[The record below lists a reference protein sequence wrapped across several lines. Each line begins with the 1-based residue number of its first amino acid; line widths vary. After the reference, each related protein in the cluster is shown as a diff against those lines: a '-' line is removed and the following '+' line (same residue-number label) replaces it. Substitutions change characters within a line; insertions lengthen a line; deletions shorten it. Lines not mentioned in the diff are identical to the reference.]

1 MITSVILAIRMSAGH
16 SIGILVALVLSLWA
30 AFIFLRSSITGA
42 PPLYSKGAFR
52 RTLHFTA
59 GLLFAALTV
68 YAIAMLIR
76 K

>member
-1 MITSVILAIRMSAGH
+1 MITSVILTIRMTAGH

-30 AFIFLRSSITGA
+30 AFVFLRSSITGA
-42 PPLYSKGAFR
+42 PPLYSKGPLR

-59 GLLFAALTV
+59 GVIFGALALGAV
-68 YAIAMLIR
+68 AMLVR